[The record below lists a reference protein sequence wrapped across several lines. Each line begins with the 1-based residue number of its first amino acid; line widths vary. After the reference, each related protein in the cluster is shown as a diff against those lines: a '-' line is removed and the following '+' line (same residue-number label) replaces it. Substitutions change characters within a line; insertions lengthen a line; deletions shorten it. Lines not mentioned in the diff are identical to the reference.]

1 MAEPITLAEAK
12 DHLRVVISDEDDY
25 ISALIIAARQ
35 MVEGRTQRRLVPGA
49 QVLPLQVFTDGV
61 ALPGVPFGDVTSIT
75 YIDQDG
81 AAQTLSTD
89 VYEVNAFVE
98 PATLE
103 RKYGQSWPA
112 VQTGSIRVNFTAGYS
127 TPDDVPHAL
136 KQWMLLAIGTM
147 YENRE
152 QATAMGAGG
161 FYELPESFMGLLWQP
176 YMVYL

>member
-12 DHLRVVISDEDDY
+12 AHLRVVISDEDDY
-25 ISALIIAARQ
+25 IIALITAARQ
-35 MVEGRTQRRLVPGA
+35 MIEGRTQRVLVP
-49 QVLPLQVFTDGV
+49 VDKTIPLPAFVDGV
-61 ALPGVPFGDVTSIT
+61 PLPGVPFGEITSIT

-81 AAQTLSTD
+81 AAQTLDTA

-112 VQTGSIRVNFTAGYS
+112 VQTGSIRVNFTAGY
-127 TPDDVPHAL
+127 TAPADVPHAL
-136 KQWMLLAIGTM
+136 KQWMLLAIGAM

-161 FYELPESFMGLLWQP
+161 IYEIPDSFMGLLWQP